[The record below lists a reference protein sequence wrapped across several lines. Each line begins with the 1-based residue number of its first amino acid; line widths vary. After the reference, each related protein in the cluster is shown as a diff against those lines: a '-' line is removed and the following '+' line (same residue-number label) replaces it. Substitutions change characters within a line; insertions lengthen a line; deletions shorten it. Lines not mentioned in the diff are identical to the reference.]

1 MMFRDINGNES
12 VKRALTG
19 MIDSGKVPHSIM
31 FHEND
36 GGGAFPLCMAF
47 LQHLFYGE
55 AENPKIAKLIHP
67 DIHYIFPVISGKLSV
82 NYIDN
87 FRELALSR
95 PSFYESELNE
105 ACGFEGKLT
114 GIAVPEA
121 NALLSELAFNSLEGG
136 YKAVVVYLPEKMNA
150 AAANKLLKSLEEPS
164 DKTLFLMITH
174 YPERVIQTIA
184 SRCQTIRVRPEEGR
198 QEFDSENGGEYRDL
212 FISLMDS
219 ILARDLSRGLE
230 TGESLAAL
238 PSRDKAK
245 AFCRYAAEG
254 LRKIFLLQKGLES
267 IAGISEE
274 DRDYYSRLAGGLK
287 PTFPRNA
294 LSYMDRAQLLIDRN
308 INQKILF
315 CDLVNRL
322 FVI

>member
-1 MMFRDINGNES
+1 MKLSDIKGNDA
-12 VKRALTG
+12 VRKALAG
-19 MIDSGKVPHSIM
+19 MVDSGKVPHSIL

-36 GGGAFPLCMAF
+36 GGGAFPLCMSF
-47 LQHLFYGE
+47 LQYLFYGDS
-55 AENPKIAKLIHP
+55 ENSKIAKLIHP
-67 DIHYIFPVISGKLSV
+67 DIHFVFPVIAGKLSV

-95 PSFYESELNE
+95 PSFFESDLNG

-136 YKAVVVYLPEKMNA
+136 YKAVVIYLPEKLNA

-164 DKTLFLMITH
+164 GKTIFLMITH
-174 YPERVIQTIA
+174 YPERVMQTIS
-184 SRCQTIRVRPEEGR
+184 SRCQTIRVRPDNAQREFGEENEEECR
-198 QEFDSENGGEYRDL
+198 EL
-212 FISLMDS
+212 FISLMES
-219 ILARDLSRGLE
+219 LMARDVYKGLE
-230 TGESLAAL
+230 VGEQLASLS
-238 PSRDKAK
+238 SRDKAK
-245 AFCRYAAEG
+245 AFCRYSSG
-254 LRKIFLLQKGLES
+254 CFRKIFLLQTGLDS
-267 IAGISEE
+267 IAGIPDEE
-274 DRDYYSRLAGGLK
+274 RDYYMRLAGSFK
-287 PTFPRNA
+287 RTFPRSA
-294 LSYMDRAQLLIDRN
+294 LGIMDRAQLLIDRN